1 MIDFCRHVTSCCI
14 ILLIWAYEKAEKRVQ
29 DVQEDID
36 NANLEEGQFA
46 AVVLSNYKKRPV
58 IGKVLEFIGD
68 SQFVFKHEEP
78 Q

>member
-1 MIDFCRHVTSCCI
+1 M
-14 ILLIWAYEKAEKRVQ
+14 Q

-36 NANLEEGQFA
+36 KANLEEGQFA
-46 AVVLSNYKKRPV
+46 AVVLSNYKKQPV

>member
-1 MIDFCRHVTSCCI
+1 M
-14 ILLIWAYEKAEKRVQ
+14 E

-36 NANLEEGQFA
+36 NANLEEGHF
-46 AVVLSNYKKRPV
+46 VVLSHYKKRPV
-58 IGKVLEFIGD
+58 IGKVLEFTGD

>member
-1 MIDFCRHVTSCCI
+1 MPT
-14 ILLIWAYEKAEKRVQ
+14 WKKAINFV
-29 DVQEDID
+29 
-36 NANLEEGQFA
+36 

-58 IGKVLEFIGD
+58 IGKVLEFTGD